1 METLQQLLK
10 HDDVFSYVINGHQS
24 TDNVPRNFCDGQFY
38 QNNDFFGADTQALQ
52 IMLYF
57 DEFTA
62 SNPIGNKVK
71 KIKIG
76 AFYMLL

>member
-1 METLQQLLK
+1 M
-10 HDDVFSYVINGHQS
+10 I
-24 TDNVPRNFCDGQFY
+24 
-38 QNNDFFGADTQALQ
+38 FFGADTQALQ

>member
-1 METLQQLLK
+1 M
-10 HDDVFSYVINGHQS
+10 I
-24 TDNVPRNFCDGQFY
+24 
-38 QNNDFFGADTQALQ
+38 FFGADTQALE